1 VIDSVKHYVAESD
14 CIHYLVVNL
23 EALKYSRNPFSN
35 KVKHLCVG
43 KFRYDIEI
51 ISEIK
56 KLFLNLVFYPLYFE
70 DYWPKAISTASY
82 NNSLVFYPRVRA
94 SK

>member
-35 KVKHLCVG
+35 KVKHLCALG
-43 KFRYDIEI
+43 NLT
-51 ISEIK
+51 S
-56 KLFLNLVFYPLYFE
+56 LF
-70 DYWPKAISTASY
+70 
-82 NNSLVFYPRVRA
+82 
-94 SK
+94 